1 VGAIAILAC
10 DERADAQVV
19 SRMLDPVPHRGTSR
33 AIASTGSITLGVL
46 GDGDAWITEADG
58 WMAAFV
64 GRLDNPETVWRE
76 IGRSEEPPPDPA
88 TILLRAARRR
98 GTVDAA
104 GLMRGRFVF
113 AIAHGDELEV
123 GRDQIGYLPLF
134 VAERPHKTVLAT
146 EIKQVLAGLD
156 REPREPNTVFLQ
168 GLVFGADTDWRITP
182 YAGVERLPRA
192 STVTYRLGRHTGS
205 RRYWDPS
212 RLVETRRIGLDEAA
226 EEFAALIDEA
236 VARVITGN
244 DAIGLSGGIDSPTVA
259 AFAAPRH
266 LELSGSPLLA
276 VSAVFPDHPDVDEMP
291 YIQAVVDDL
300 ALDLKTFRQ
309 VARPLEDLEEWVRV
323 LDGPGVVPS
332 IPAIAE
338 MYRLTRSLG
347 RSTLLTGELA
357 EYVYNYEFRTL
368 GHLIA
373 HLRWKAARD
382 RVAESRA
389 AGRSWGSLGR
399 EIALSLAPSPL
410 YRYWTLRKGS
420 GSRLSWL
427 EPGHFP
433 PPLSSRDIPTPRARW
448 SSMQTVPIVSDY
460 PVHGDDVELCTAWCG
475 ITLRTPI
482 ADVDVWEYALSLPAE
497 VKYPTVLKKG
507 LVRRAMRG
515 HVPDVILDRR
525 DKTLFDSHG
534 LDLIDY
540 DALRRWLFGTG
551 HRMEGVDYD
560 LLAHK
565 LEHRE
570 LTLVEEGTVNT
581 VARIHAFL
589 DQW

>member
-33 AIASTGSITLGVL
+33 DIASIGSITLGVL
-46 GDGDAWITEADG
+46 GDGDAWITEAEG
-58 WMAAFV
+58 WIAAFV
-64 GRLDNPETVWRE
+64 GRLDNPATVWRE
-76 IGRSEEPPPDPA
+76 IGRAEEPPPDPA
-88 TILLRAARRR
+88 TILMQAARRR

-134 VAERPHKTVLAT
+134 MAERARHTLVAT
-146 EIKQVLAGLD
+146 EIKQVLAGLNG
-156 REPREPNTVFLQ
+156 EPREPNTEFLH

-192 STVTYRLGRHTGS
+192 STVTFRLGRRTGS
-205 RRYWDPS
+205 HRYWDPTG
-212 RLVETRRIGLDEAA
+212 LVESRDIGLDEAA
-226 EEFAALIDEA
+226 EELAHLVGQA
-236 VARVITGN
+236 VERVVTGN

-266 LELSGSPLLA
+266 RELSGTPLLA

-300 ALDLKTFRQ
+300 ELDLRTFRQ
-309 VARPLEDLEEWVRV
+309 VAGPLDDLEHWVRV

-332 IPAIAE
+332 VPAIAE

-368 GHLIA
+368 GHLLA
-373 HLRWKAARD
+373 HFRW
-382 RVAESRA
+382 RA
-389 AGRSWGSLGR
+389 AATRIREARSGGRGWASLGR

-410 YRYWTLRKGS
+410 YRSWTLHKGA
-420 GSRLSWL
+420 GQRFTWL
-427 EPGHFP
+427 DPSHFV
-433 PPLSSRDIPTPRARW
+433 PPLPSSEIPSPRRRW
-448 SSMQTVPIVSDY
+448 SVTQAVPIAPVY
-460 PVHGDDVELCTAWCG
+460 PVHGDDVEMCTAWCG
-475 ITLRTPI
+475 IALRTPI

-534 LDLIDY
+534 IDLIDY
-540 DALRRWLFGTG
+540 AELQRWILGTK
-551 HRMEGVDYD
+551 HRLDGIDYD
-560 LLAHK
+560 MLGER
-565 LEHRE
+565 LERRA
-570 LTLVEEGTVNT
+570 LPLVEEGTANT